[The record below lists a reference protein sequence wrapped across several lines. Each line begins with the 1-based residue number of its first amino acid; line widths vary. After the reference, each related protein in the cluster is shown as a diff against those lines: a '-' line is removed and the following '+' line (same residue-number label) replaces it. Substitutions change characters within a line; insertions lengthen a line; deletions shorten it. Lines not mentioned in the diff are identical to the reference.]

1 MTGRRST
8 RIAAPSNGAGSPRS
22 GISSVTSCSFASA
35 ATFSA
40 APPPQLDLFEPRD
53 ACHEYKVVVTDKP
66 CPMAELVP
74 CHEGRGSQEGLFAE
88 LKSENGLAYVP
99 TNIWL
104 GNRAYLWGG
113 ADRPQPHP

>member
-1 MTGRRST
+1 
-8 RIAAPSNGAGSPRS
+8 
-22 GISSVTSCSFASA
+22 
-35 ATFSA
+35 
-40 APPPQLDLFEPRD
+40 
-53 ACHEYKVVVTDKP
+53 
-66 CPMAELVP
+66 MAELVP